1 MNKWLLV
8 LLFAFIQTLSFAQR
22 VRPEIDIDDDPLVYN
37 EPSASTKLII
47 IGVVFAVLLI
57 GAFISFIIYHPQE
70 RKKKK
75 SIEEKWVYIVIQDF
89 YSDYYDTKICRGD
102 KCIILQYLSNNY
114 VAVNMLD
121 TSKYPKRYL
130 SIPMANLE
138 LCHEDG

>member
-22 VRPEIDIDDDPLVYN
+22 VRPEIDIDDAPLVYN

-57 GAFISFIIYHPQE
+57 GAFISFIIYYPQE

-75 SIEEKWVYIVIQDF
+75 SIEEKWVY
-89 YSDYYDTKICRGD
+89 T
-102 KCIILQYLSNNY
+102 
-114 VAVNMLD
+114 
-121 TSKYPKRYL
+121 
-130 SIPMANLE
+130 SIPQPY
-138 LCHEDG
+138 